1 MFAST
6 TQQSLINT
14 NDDPI
19 GETKSNDTI
28 YRTFS
33 TSNPVVYNAYIQ
45 QQYGAC
51 WGTFEFEDC
60 PSSYINNP
68 RPFLYVDGNIP
79 LGDIRRFMINEWHMQ
94 TANIIIPVLSN
105 VTNYKPFKNT
115 KTIEAL
121 KRGIKNIVNAS
132 EVWFITNGIDI
143 GVPQLI
149 GSAFRE
155 EIALRRAYDI
165 WDTQLGREPK
175 KRKRLILIG
184 IVCDDVI
191 IDAIDLRP
199 GINKSKME
207 VKVPTRKRGNLS
219 LNSDH
224 THFIIIREKAIGSAS
239 MNVGQNSAAADSDE
253 RQFEKLADSADSA
266 TNRFRERFENSLHQE
281 ALQQQATVSPNL
293 FSPITDGAATTSP
306 SSAHESNGCNEGGFP
321 MVCTFVR
328 GTPGTIKLLHT
339 KIREEIP
346 VVIFKGTGS
355 VADIIAFAYEE
366 FHAKSDKEFEDS
378 YLKVELTQRLL
389 NEYPALIDNH
399 AVLGKNLETFVDIFL
414 DNEFIPHRYLTSDE
428 LFNLFKNAKDRKFL
442 KQTSWKG
449 ILGIAGDDEEIP
461 QNFIDHHLNIIM
473 KRLTGISGF
482 FRPYEM
488 DCNAVG
494 IYFCDKTDKD
504 IQQHR
509 LKAEKKAIRYLIIYA
524 VLMNRHQLA
533 KIFWKHSLEPI
544 PMALICYMMFKK
556 LAIYCHDPTQRLRI
570 EKQAKEFSD
579 YAVGVLE
586 KSFNEDQE
594 RTLAMLD
601 DKNSDWNHMTTFELA
616 YRADNRAF
624 MVHPAYQKLVTQRFY
639 DEITVREL
647 SWGLFKCPD
656 YLKIII
662 SACLIFPM
670 QFWISFSSIDQSP
683 PTSKKANDM
692 QKGKKLETYASEAS
706 VRNGDSLF
714 RRPMSC
720 FRRNDKLKNTIQQI
734 KTLWN
739 APITKFYMNFVAYL
753 VYLSFFTLAV
763 MWPSC
768 GNLWLDCFVWLWTAS
783 IAFENTRV
791 AYVKFYSQNRLPL
804 QRDIPDVIVQII
816 FLALYLSFRILGLWN
831 FGTCRILTAKAIMG
845 IGLIYYYY
853 RILFVYFPVSST
865 LGPMMIRLRS
875 MIMNDFFTFLQL
887 FVIFMISSGV
897 AITAVLYPHYPLG
910 LDLFTKAFVFRGL
923 MALFTTDMADLKN
936 PHQSCSINVT
946 SGIDRKYAC
955 LRLSHG
961 PSFKYDRLSTYNRYG
976 ISSPECN
983 QTSWIAWFL
992 LIQYFFLA
1000 KRFLIS
1006 LLTAMFSLTGARI
1019 QSQSEKIWMYNRY
1032 EIMIEYTKRPR
1043 LPPPLIVIS
1052 YIGMLISKAGQCMFK
1067 WKEYLDKKSTQQA
1080 RLQLSSHNVGGDS
1093 GYGASSATP
1102 LAVDMS
1108 NTSNNV
1114 NLNTDDL
1121 IDDSSSVSIENRSL
1135 VGRLLNCKPCRQ
1147 MINHEKTK
1155 NQNAELH
1162 WVDNETSFYWE
1173 YKAKEF
1179 FAKTVETEKVQER
1192 LENLSKSVTDG
1203 KQDMNAVRKS
1213 LRQINDRIF
1222 SLEKM
1227 VTDSHILL
1235 EKLHA
1240 TIYQKDKPLPKSQ
1253 KYSHVLSR
1261 ESPYIYTNEAR
1272 FSVTEKYIPWT
1283 RQFDLYDP
1291 TLITLP
1297 KEHICFQDDERSFVE
1312 PNLLRLSSMR
1322 DELQPALDTII
1333 EPSLMSLSSNDFIIP
1348 ASEYKWNQVV
1358 ELQLPDGKK
1367 MVIDRTTWVANPDEE
1382 TSVTY
1387 RLDTQLFLPL
1397 NPIGRTGVRG
1407 RGALIRWGPNKSTI
1421 AIITRWKKH
1430 RDQCTLVDG
1439 TRILEAMPI
1448 HCQYFKSF
1456 ARSDNNDDDQQ
1467 NGFEAHMVYRGY
1479 IDDARN
1485 TDNAWVEA
1493 EIWNF
1498 HYGSNMSFPRL
1509 RNDSLVAWKD
1519 VTCNSRGFPV
1529 QMSILREISRIHH
1542 SYFDPFF
1549 DFPNLIGYAKH
1560 EDSSNIDNIV
1570 ATSNHDED

>member
-19 GETKSNDTI
+19 DETKSNDTI

-60 PSSYINNP
+60 PSSYINN
-68 RPFLYVDGNIP
+68 
-79 LGDIRRFMINEWHMQ
+79 
-94 TANIIIPVLSN
+94 
-105 VTNYKPFKNT
+105 
-115 KTIEAL
+115 
-121 KRGIKNIVNAS
+121 
-132 EVWFITNGIDI
+132 
-143 GVPQLI
+143 
-149 GSAFRE
+149 
-155 EIALRRAYDI
+155 
-165 WDTQLGREPK
+165 
-175 KRKRLILIG
+175 
-184 IVCDDVI
+184 
-191 IDAIDLRP
+191 
-199 GINKSKME
+199 E

-239 MNVGQNSAAADSDE
+239 MNVGQSSAAADSNE

-339 KIREEIP
+339 KIHEEIP

-488 DCNAVG
+488 DCNN
-494 IYFCDKTDKD
+494 YRQFCY
-504 IQQHR
+504 R
-509 LKAEKKAIRYLIIYA
+509 
-524 VLMNRHQLA
+524 
-533 KIFWKHSLEPI
+533 
-544 PMALICYMMFKK
+544 
-556 LAIYCHDPTQRLRI
+556 
-570 EKQAKEFSD
+570 EFSD

-616 YRADNRAF
+616 YRADNREF
-624 MVHPAYQKLVTQRFY
+624 MIHPAYQKLVTQRFY

-656 YLKIII
+656 YLKIIT

-683 PTSKKANDM
+683 PTSEKANDM
-692 QKGKKLETYASEAS
+692 QS
-706 VRNGDSLF
+706 
-714 RRPMSC
+714 
-720 FRRNDKLKNTIQQI
+720 
-734 KTLWN
+734 
-739 APITKFYMNFVAYL
+739 
-753 VYLSFFTLAV
+753 
-763 MWPSC
+763 
-768 GNLWLDCFVWLWTAS
+768 
-783 IAFENTRV
+783 
-791 AYVKFYSQNRLPL
+791 
-804 QRDIPDVIVQII
+804 
-816 FLALYLSFRILGLWN
+816 
-831 FGTCRILTAKAIMG
+831 
-845 IGLIYYYY
+845 
-853 RILFVYFPVSST
+853 
-865 LGPMMIRLRS
+865 
-875 MIMNDFFTFLQL
+875 
-887 FVIFMISSGV
+887 V

-1203 KQDMNAVRKS
+1203 KQDMHAVRKS

-1222 SLEKM
+1222 SLEKI
-1227 VTDSHILL
+1227 VIDSHILL

-1297 KEHICFQDDERSFVE
+1297 KEHICFQDDERPFVE
-1312 PNLLRLSSMR
+1312 PNLLRLSSMG

-1333 EPSLMSLSSNDFIIP
+1333 EPPLMSLSSNDFIIP

-1367 MVIDRTTWVANPDEE
+1367 MVIDRTTWMANPDEE

-1421 AIITRWKKH
+1421 AIITRWKKY

-1439 TRILEAMPI
+1439 QRILEAMV
-1448 HCQYFKSF
+1448 FKDKITNDWQLPGVSID
-1456 ARSDNNDDDQQ
+1456 SD
-1467 NGFEAHMVYRGY
+1467 H
-1479 IDDARN
+1479 
-1485 TDNAWVEA
+1485 
-1493 EIWNF
+1493 
-1498 HYGSNMSFPRL
+1498 
-1509 RNDSLVAWKD
+1509 
-1519 VTCNSRGFPV
+1519 
-1529 QMSILREISRIHH
+1529 
-1542 SYFDPFF
+1542 
-1549 DFPNLIGYAKH
+1549 
-1560 EDSSNIDNIV
+1560 
-1570 ATSNHDED
+1570 

>member
-60 PSSYINNP
+60 PSSYINN
-68 RPFLYVDGNIP
+68 
-79 LGDIRRFMINEWHMQ
+79 
-94 TANIIIPVLSN
+94 
-105 VTNYKPFKNT
+105 
-115 KTIEAL
+115 
-121 KRGIKNIVNAS
+121 
-132 EVWFITNGIDI
+132 
-143 GVPQLI
+143 
-149 GSAFRE
+149 
-155 EIALRRAYDI
+155 
-165 WDTQLGREPK
+165 
-175 KRKRLILIG
+175 
-184 IVCDDVI
+184 
-191 IDAIDLRP
+191 
-199 GINKSKME
+199 E

-692 QKGKKLETYASEAS
+692 QS
-706 VRNGDSLF
+706 
-714 RRPMSC
+714 
-720 FRRNDKLKNTIQQI
+720 
-734 KTLWN
+734 
-739 APITKFYMNFVAYL
+739 
-753 VYLSFFTLAV
+753 
-763 MWPSC
+763 
-768 GNLWLDCFVWLWTAS
+768 
-783 IAFENTRV
+783 
-791 AYVKFYSQNRLPL
+791 
-804 QRDIPDVIVQII
+804 
-816 FLALYLSFRILGLWN
+816 
-831 FGTCRILTAKAIMG
+831 
-845 IGLIYYYY
+845 
-853 RILFVYFPVSST
+853 
-865 LGPMMIRLRS
+865 
-875 MIMNDFFTFLQL
+875 
-887 FVIFMISSGV
+887 V

-1312 PNLLRLSSMR
+1312 PNL
-1322 DELQPALDTII
+1322 
-1333 EPSLMSLSSNDFIIP
+1333 
-1348 ASEYKWNQVV
+1348 
-1358 ELQLPDGKK
+1358 
-1367 MVIDRTTWVANPDEE
+1367 
-1382 TSVTY
+1382 
-1387 RLDTQLFLPL
+1387 

-1439 TRILEAMPI
+1439 TRILEAMVFKDKITNDWQLPGSKILGVESLYSVVCRTFNQLTFQDDASEYSLSLQEQDMVEPI

-1509 RNDSLVAWKD
+1509 RNDV
-1519 VTCNSRGFPV
+1519 
-1529 QMSILREISRIHH
+1529 
-1542 SYFDPFF
+1542 
-1549 DFPNLIGYAKH
+1549 
-1560 EDSSNIDNIV
+1560 
-1570 ATSNHDED
+1570 